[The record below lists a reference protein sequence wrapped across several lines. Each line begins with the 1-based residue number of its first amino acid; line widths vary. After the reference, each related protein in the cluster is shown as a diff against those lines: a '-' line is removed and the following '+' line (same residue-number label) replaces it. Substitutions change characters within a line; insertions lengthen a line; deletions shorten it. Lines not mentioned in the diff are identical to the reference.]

1 MYRFNSNKMKKVT
14 LKDVCWVALI
24 NIGVLALAIYVWIS
38 YNHRQTIFNSEE
50 PIQNYSVLEV
60 NCRRRMS
67 SSILIEFN
75 GKQYYVGIARNKCV
89 QFDPQK
95 IKFFYDKERDE
106 VYEESG
112 LVVRHVVFYFIFY
125 LCSCIWLFVTIW
137 KRNKDKRIII
147 NSHMKT
153 KQQIFFLTKL
163 DIIKMM
169 SKVEKRI
176 PIEYVLMGTFAS
188 EVVRRENSISKF
200 TELGHT
206 NYGNWISLDNRYMV
220 QPLNS
225 KVNNRIVKQKDGSYH
240 YIIALSSNPKG
251 VELSTGGIYEKAE
264 KVLIAGRIAVFVDS
278 SGEAAA
284 TYKEIMKA
292 MNECF
297 TKKNN
302 VFISPEALSLLN
314 DGWRLTYD
322 YNAPCD
328 KDFK

>member
-1 MYRFNSNKMKKVT
+1 MKRVTNKELISVI
-14 LKDVCWVALI
+14 LI
-24 NIGVLALAIYVWIS
+24 NIGALAFAIYIWLI
-38 YNHRQTIFNSEE
+38 YDHRQTIINSEE

-95 IKFFYDKERDE
+95 IKLFYDKERDK

-147 NSHMKT
+147 NSHMKI

-206 NYGNWISLDNRYMV
+206 NYGNWMSLDNRYMV

-225 KVNNRIVKQKDGSYH
+225 KVNNRIVKQKDSSYH

>member
-1 MYRFNSNKMKKVT
+1 MKKVT

-24 NIGVLALAIYVWIS
+24 NIGVLALTVYVWIS
-38 YNHRQTIFNSEE
+38 YNHRQKIFNSEE

-60 NCRRRMS
+60 NCGGRRMS
-67 SSILIEFN
+67 SSIVIEYN
-75 GKQYYVGIARNKCV
+75 GKQYHVGVARNKCKP
-89 QFDPQK
+89 FEPQK
-95 IKFFYDKERDE
+95 IKFFYDREKDE

-112 LVVRHVVFYFIFY
+112 LVKRHVVFYFIFY

-147 NSHMKT
+147 NAHMKS
-153 KQQIFFLTKL
+153 KQQIFFLTKS

-176 PIEYVLMGTFAS
+176 PIEYVLMGTFTS
-188 EVVRRENSISKF
+188 EAVRKENSISKF

-206 NYGNWISLDNRYMV
+206 NYANWFSMDNRYMV

-225 KVNNRIVKQKDGSYH
+225 KVNNRFVKQKEGSFH
-240 YIIALSSNPKG
+240 YIIELSSNPDG
-251 VELSTGGIYEKAE
+251 VELSTGGIYQKAE
-264 KVLIAGRIAVFVDS
+264 KVLIAGRIAAFADS
-278 SGEAAA
+278 SEEAKAI
-284 TYKEIMKA
+284 YKEIMKA
-292 MNECF
+292 MNECSIK
-297 TKKNN
+297 KKN
-302 VFISPEALSLLN
+302 VFVSPEALSLLN
-314 DGWRLTYD
+314 DGWRLTYN